1 MQGLTCSGVCQQGGD
16 GVPRRTGEA
25 LSARFRIPPCFWVR
39 LLQEARFPLGP
50 KAHCSGCRLTLPSY
64 YTSPHLVSRCGAE
77 NRRRKNESTVRKIEG
92 GRHGQGPGAVSDF
105 NTQVT
110 GQIDIFFLLS
120 LHLWIWP

>member
-1 MQGLTCSGVCQQGGD
+1 MERWGKPELPKKEAAGSEAERPQRKETKGELGGGVHDLTCSGVCRQGGD

-64 YTSPHLVSRCGAE
+64 YQPPLG
-77 NRRRKNESTVRKIEG
+77 
-92 GRHGQGPGAVSDF
+92 
-105 NTQVT
+105 
-110 GQIDIFFLLS
+110 
-120 LHLWIWP
+120 

>member
-1 MQGLTCSGVCQQGGD
+1 MHDLTCSGVCRQGGD

-64 YTSPHLVSRCGAE
+64 YIPAPTWLAGAALRTE
-77 NRRRKNESTVRKIEG
+77 EG
-92 GRHGQGPGAVSDF
+92 KTNP
-105 NTQVT
+105 
-110 GQIDIFFLLS
+110 LLER
-120 LHLWIWP
+120 